1 LNTRA
6 VLGPVQIS
14 GLIGHPRQSCF
25 SIPGRHPRHVAHRE
39 VEEAARQQKEAS
51 EAAKSRLANRCQSTD
66 PAPLAQPCVLYEKV
80 TRMYNVYV
88 GTSTDNKFTDDVM
101 VNASVA
107 NVIEGIGGS
116 NNLSAITP
124 MAGR

>member
-1 LNTRA
+1 
-6 VLGPVQIS
+6 
-14 GLIGHPRQSCF
+14 
-25 SIPGRHPRHVAHRE
+25 
-39 VEEAARQQKEAS
+39 
-51 EAAKSRLANRCQSTD
+51 
-66 PAPLAQPCVLYEKV
+66 
-80 TRMYNVYV
+80 MYNVYV